1 MTLMDTPDPITRER
15 RGHIFLIGLN
25 RPAKRNAFDL
35 AMLNELALAYGEMQ
49 RDDEVRGG
57 VLFAHG
63 DHFTAGL
70 ALAKVG
76 PAVAEQGQLPLPAGG
91 VDPWG
96 LRDPERT
103 KPLVCAL
110 QGICLTAGIELAL
123 AADVRVAA
131 ADTRFAQIEIK
142 RGIFPFGGATI
153 RFPREVGWGNAMRY
167 LLTGDEYGAGGA
179 RSIGFVP
186 EIGPGGQELA
196 PG

>member
-1 MTLMDTPDPITRER
+1 MTLMDTPGPITRER

-49 RDDEVRGG
+49 RDDEVRCG

-63 DHFTAGL
+63 DHFPAGL
-70 ALAKVG
+70 DLAQVG

-123 AADVRVAA
+123 AADVRGAA

-142 RGIFPFGGATI
+142 RGIFPFGGGPHPVP
-153 RFPREVGWGNAMRY
+153 PRGGLGQRMHY
-167 LLTGDEYGAGGA
+167 LLTGEEYG
-179 RSIGFVP
+179 
-186 EIGPGGQELA
+186 
-196 PG
+196 